1 MVKHHNVNTE
11 EDKMMKLLAST
22 IISFTIVI
30 MVDNLIA
37 VVVTATSTKDNN
49 NINMIQHQ
57 YNNSEDNISNN

>member
-1 MVKHHNVNTE
+1 
-11 EDKMMKLLAST
+11 MKLLAST
-22 IISFTIVI
+22 IISFFTIVI